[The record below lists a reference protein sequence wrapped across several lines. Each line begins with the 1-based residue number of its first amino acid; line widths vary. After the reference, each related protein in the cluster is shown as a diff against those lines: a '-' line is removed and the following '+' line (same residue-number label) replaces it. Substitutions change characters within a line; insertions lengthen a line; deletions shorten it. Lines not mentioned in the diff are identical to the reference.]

1 MMKQK
6 KIVIFFMEMQNN
18 LYGHSMCQYLPVG
31 DFKWNTEEWTKEKIL
46 NISDTS
52 DKGYKFKVDLRI
64 PENLH
69 DHFNNYVPCP
79 ENIIIKKDKLN
90 KWQ

>member
-1 MMKQK
+1 MDERK
-6 KIVIFFMEMQNN
+6 
-18 LYGHSMCQYLPVG
+18 
-31 DFKWNTEEWTKEKIL
+31 DL
-46 NISDTS
+46 NISDTAA
-52 DKGYKFKVDLRI
+52 KGYKFKVDLRI

-90 KWQ
+90 KWQQEGYKQTKIKKTYICF